1 LLATALRV
9 TSSGTIP
16 FRFET
21 GAAMTDA
28 ATAAPRIDWV
38 DFAKGIC
45 ICLVVM
51 MHSTLGV
58 EKVMGTAGYLGD
70 FIAWAKPF
78 RMPDF
83 FLISGLFLARRL
95 DVPWRSYLDT
105 KVVHFAYF
113 YILWMTIQFG
123 LKGPGIV
130 ASDGMAAALQQ
141 YGMGFIDPFG
151 TLWFI
156 YLLAMFFVV
165 TKLLRNVP
173 HYMVFIMAAL
183 LEMLPL
189 HTGWVAV
196 DEFAARYVYFFVGY
210 WLAPHIFKA
219 ADSVWKKPA
228 LLVLAF
234 LYVWSTAHSYAVIA
248 GVSEMPGVG
257 LVLGFAGCAAV
268 VATAVLLARSG
279 LAGWIRYLGA
289 NSIVVYL
296 AFFLF
301 MAATRSVGLKL
312 YPAINVDVLSAVTS
326 AAGVIG
332 PVLLFWAVRKTPLVA
347 LFKRPE
353 WAKLKPVEVAAKH
366 GYTDAH
372 VVQSLSQSQTR

>member
-1 LLATALRV
+1 MAKLEQDLEAGHARV
-9 TSSGTIP
+9 
-16 FRFET
+16 E
-21 GAAMTDA
+21 
-28 ATAAPRIDWV
+28 WV
-38 DFAKGIC
+38 DYAKGIC

-58 EKVMGTAGYLGD
+58 EKAMGEVGYLGN

-83 FLISGLFLARRL
+83 FLISGLFLARRI
-95 DVPWRSYLDT
+95 DVSWRSYLDT
-105 KVVHFAYF
+105 KLVHFAYF

-123 LKGPGIV
+123 FKGPGLV
-130 ASDGMAAALQQ
+130 ASDGLAETIRQ
-141 YGMGFIDPFG
+141 YGLGFIDPFG

-156 YLLAMFFVV
+156 YLLAIFFVV

-173 HYMVFIMAAL
+173 HWMVFLMAAF

-196 DEFAARYVYFFVGY
+196 DEFAARYVYFFAGY
-210 WLAPHIFKA
+210 WLAAHIFKA
-219 ADSVWKKPA
+219 ADTVWRKPA
-228 LLVLAF
+228 LLVLGS
-234 LYVWSTAHSYAVIA
+234 LYVWSTAHSLAIVS
-248 GVSEMPGVG
+248 GVAELPGLG

-279 LAGWIRYLGA
+279 MAGWLRYLGA

-301 MAATRSVGLKL
+301 MAATRSAGLKL
-312 YPAINVDVLSAVTS
+312 YPAINVDALAALTS
-326 AAGVIG
+326 AAGIVG
-332 PVLLFWAVRKTPLVA
+332 PVLLFWSVQKTPLRY
-347 LFKRPE
+347 LFKRPD
-353 WAKLKPVEVAAKH
+353 WAKWKPVEVAAQQ
-366 GYTDAH
+366 GYTAGH
-372 VVQSLSQSQTR
+372 AVQNLSQPQTR